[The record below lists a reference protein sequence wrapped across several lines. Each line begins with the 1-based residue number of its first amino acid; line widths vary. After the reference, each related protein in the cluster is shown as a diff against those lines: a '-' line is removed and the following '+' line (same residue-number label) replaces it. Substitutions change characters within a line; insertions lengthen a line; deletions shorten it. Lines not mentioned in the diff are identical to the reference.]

1 MRSKVAKRILDKTPE
16 ETKVFVSWYAAL
28 VVKINQALEDKKM
41 TQKTLADK
49 LGKHPSEIHRWINGD
64 HNFTLRSLAR
74 LQVELG
80 EPLLEVPNQE
90 RIIKSTKKV
99 NNVEWI
105 VYKKSSLKHEAKV
118 TAHNTVKTKFTNAI
132 AEYNHAG

>member
-49 LGKHPSEIHRWINGD
+49 LGKHPSEIHRWINGE
-64 HNFTLRSLAR
+64 HNFTLRSLAK

-80 EPLLEVPNQE
+80 EPLLEVPNQS
-90 RIIKSTKKV
+90 RIRKSTKKV

-105 VYKKSSLKHEAKV
+105 VYNKSSLKHEAKI
-118 TAHNTVKTKFTNAI
+118 TDQTTVKTKFTNAI
-132 AEYNHAG
+132 AEYSHAG